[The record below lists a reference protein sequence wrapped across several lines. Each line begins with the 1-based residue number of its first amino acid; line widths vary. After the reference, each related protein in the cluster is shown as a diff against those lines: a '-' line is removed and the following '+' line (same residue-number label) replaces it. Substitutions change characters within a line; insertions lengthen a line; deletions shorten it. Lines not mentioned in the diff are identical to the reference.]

1 MEVLGMVLAGG
12 RGERLYPLTRDRAKP
27 AVPFGGKYR
36 IIDFVLS
43 NFVNSGIYSIYVLT
57 QFKAQSLMEHLQE
70 GWQISGL
77 LRDDFVIPVPAQM
90 RSGID
95 WYRGT
100 ADAVYQNLHLIRRA
114 DPKSVAIFGADHVY
128 KMNIRQMVQYHWQK
142 EAEVTVAA
150 LPVRLHEATQFG
162 VMEVDD
168 QWRILGFEEKPERPK
183 SIPAEPDWA
192 LVSMGNYIFESK
204 LLLETLED
212 DAAKTQSTHDFGRDI
227 LPRLVKEGRRIHAY
241 DFRKNRIPTPLKGEE
256 PSYWRDIGTIEAYY
270 EANMEL
276 RAVDPLLNL
285 YNQSWPIRTVSYGD
299 PPAKFAFDEDG
310 RRGMALNSIVAE
322 GTIIT
327 GSLIRNSVIGRNVR
341 IHSYSII
348 EDAIIMS
355 RVEIGRDCR
364 LRRVII
370 DKNVHI
376 PPGTEIGYNSDKDRE
391 SYSVTDSGI
400 VVIPRQEPRRVV
412 P

>member
-1 MEVLGMVLAGG
+1 MVLAGG
-12 RGERLYPLTRDRAKP
+12 RGKRLHPLTKDRAKP

-43 NFVNSGIYSIYVLT
+43 NLVNSGIYCIYVLT

-70 GWQISGL
+70 GWQMSSV
-77 LRDDFVIPVPAQM
+77 LRDYFVIPVPAQM

-128 KMNIRQMVQYHWQK
+128 KMNIRQMVEHHRHK

-150 LPVRLHEATQFG
+150 LPVRLREASQFG
-162 VMEVDD
+162 VMEVDNK
-168 QWRILGFEEKPERPK
+168 WRILGFEEKPEKPK

-192 LVSMGNYIFESK
+192 LASMGNYIFATK

-212 DAAKTQSTHDFGRDI
+212 DAANAQGTHDFGMDI
-227 LPRLVKEGRRIHAY
+227 LPRLVKEGRRVHAY
-241 DFRKNRIPTPLKGEE
+241 DFRENRIPTPLKGEE

-276 RAVDPLLNL
+276 RAVDPSLNL
-285 YNQSWPIRTVSYGD
+285 YNQSWPVRTVSYGD

-310 RRGMALNSIVAE
+310 RRGMALNSIVGE

-376 PPGTEIGYNSDKDRE
+376 PPGTEIGCNSEADRK
-391 SYSVTDSGI
+391 SYFTTEGGI
-400 VVIPRQEPRRVV
+400 VVIPRKEPRSAV

>member
-90 RSGID
+90 RSGVD

-128 KMNIRQMVQYHWQK
+128 KMNIRQMVEYHWQK

-168 QWRILGFEEKPERPK
+168 EWRILGFEEKPERPK
-183 SIPAEPDWA
+183 SIPSEPDWA
-192 LVSMGNYIFESK
+192 LVSMGNYIFETK

-212 DAAKTQSTHDFGRDI
+212 DAAKAQSSHDFGRDI
-227 LPRLVKEGRRIHAY
+227 PPRLVKEGRRVHAY

-276 RAVDPLLNL
+276 RAVDPSLKLS
-285 YNQSWPIRTVSYGD
+285 NQSWPIRTVIYGY
-299 PPAKFAFDEDG
+299 PPAKFAFD
-310 RRGMALNSIVAE
+310 
-322 GTIIT
+322 
-327 GSLIRNSVIGRNVR
+327 
-341 IHSYSII
+341 
-348 EDAIIMS
+348 
-355 RVEIGRDCR
+355 
-364 LRRVII
+364 
-370 DKNVHI
+370 
-376 PPGTEIGYNSDKDRE
+376 
-391 SYSVTDSGI
+391 
-400 VVIPRQEPRRVV
+400 
-412 P
+412 